1 MSLGFGVGSAA
12 SARLLVVGATWRL
25 TGVAAA
31 GDALVTAV
39 TTGGE
44 TERML
49 AGMLLVRAGD
59 RSVPVV
65 TEAIVTGRGSAG
77 LVDVLASIGT
87 DDAREGLLRMTQTA
101 APAVTPEARDA
112 AAEALRMLDE
122 IRPQDGG
129 RS

>member
-1 MSLGFGVGSAA
+1 VGSAA
-12 SARLLVVGATWRL
+12 SARLLAVGATWRL
-25 TGVAAA
+25 TGFAAA
-31 GDALVTAV
+31 GDALVMAV

-65 TEAIVTGRGSAG
+65 TEAISAGRGSAG

-87 DDAREGLLRMTQTA
+87 DDAREALLRVSQTP

-122 IRPQDGG
+122 IRPQDDG